1 MSTSRAALPA
11 RVVQAG
17 HADRIVP
24 VVRLAVCI
32 GARAREAPS
41 SGGASAVFQGVGDSP
56 AHSTTAAHRPA
67 RSPCSR
73 SPAAPRR
80 TPAHAFHARGGR
92 REWAVGAQARGRR
105 ASTRRGAGDWGRS
118 REIPPRPRR
127 SGRRACRP
135 RSPRRRPGPAP
146 VLAREF
152 EACLAECV
160 EAEASYSMA
169 RLRRGCRASC
179 GLLRSHKGEILGRCR
194 GDRRSHKGGGEL
206 YPLRSKEAGNA
217 PPARAPAPP
226 VEAR

>member
-1 MSTSRAALPA
+1 MSASRAALPA

-56 AHSTTAAHRPA
+56 AHSTTAAPRPA

-80 TPAHAFHARGGR
+80 TPAYAFHARGGR

-105 ASTRRGAGDWGRS
+105 ASTRRGAGARGRS

-146 VLAREF
+146 VLASSK
-152 EACLAECV
+152 LASPSARPRGAARLAGV
-160 EAEASYSMA
+160 VQYGEAEA
-169 RLRRGCRASC
+169 RLPPPEASC
-179 GLLRSHKGEILGRCR
+179 GPIRGVECSTPLGPTR
-194 GDRRSHKGGGEL
+194 H
-206 YPLRSKEAGNA
+206 EAGNA
-217 PPARAPAPP
+217 PHARAPAPP